1 MADAPAAVAAPATET
16 VQPATEAAAP
26 ATASAPDVDII
37 EAAAERLAEGAEAA
51 EQPEAEAKAE
61 PKEGEPAAEQEPAK
75 PSEALAAEDEAL
87 FADEALK
94 TAAGV
99 KAAAE
104 RARQLRAEITAGQ
117 KALANK
123 QRAVDHDFRVLKNRE
138 AKFKTTKDQHLS
150 WFSQQRDQAQML
162 GQHVNVL
169 RTGSP
174 AQVVESLGFLT
185 GKDGLAIYEEIVKN
199 AAGLRKAPDPELEA
213 LRAEQRALRD
223 ELRREREEARQ
234 QQEISQKQAVVEQRK
249 AELIEGAKDATKYP
263 TLSRYAGI
271 RPEAVLTELVSM
283 KRAYK
288 AETGTALPDGEAM
301 LQLDQQL
308 ALLLRQ
314 EGGGAGNPQ
323 PEEGR
328 NPGGKPSQSSPA
340 KRTGSVAGIP
350 PSASTRVAPVRQATE
365 EERRQELTPEFYA
378 DLGLM

>member
-1 MADAPAAVAAPATET
+1 MADAPAA
-16 VQPATEAAAP
+16 AAAP
-26 ATASAPDVDII
+26 AVETATPAEATPTAPEPTSAPDVDLI
-37 EAAAERLAEGAEAA
+37 EAAAERLSAGESAEATETA
-51 EQPEAEAKAE
+51 QAE
-61 PKEGEPAAEQEPAK
+61 PKETEGEPAAEAEK
-75 PSEALAAEDEAL
+75 TSEQLAAEDEAL
-87 FADEALK
+87 FTDKALS

-104 RARQLRAEITAGQ
+104 RLRAVRGEITAKQ
-117 KALANK
+117 TALANK
-123 QRAVDHDFRVLKNRE
+123 QRSVDHDFRVLKNRE

-169 RTGSP
+169 RTGTP
-174 AQVVESLGFLT
+174 QQVVESLGFLT
-185 GKDGLAIYEEIVKN
+185 GKDGLAIYEEIVQN
-199 AAGLRKAPDPELEA
+199 AAGLRKAPNPELEA
-213 LRAEQRALRD
+213 IRAELRAE
-223 ELRREREEARQ
+223 REERKREAEERRQ
-234 QQEISQKQAVVEQRK
+234 QQEVGHKQAVVEQRK
-249 AELIEGAKDATKYP
+249 AELIAGAKDATKYP

-271 RPEAVLTELVSM
+271 RPEAVLSELVSM

-323 PEEGR
+323 LEESQ

-350 PSASTRVAPVRQATE
+350 PSASTRVAATRPATE

-378 DLGLM
+378 ELGLM